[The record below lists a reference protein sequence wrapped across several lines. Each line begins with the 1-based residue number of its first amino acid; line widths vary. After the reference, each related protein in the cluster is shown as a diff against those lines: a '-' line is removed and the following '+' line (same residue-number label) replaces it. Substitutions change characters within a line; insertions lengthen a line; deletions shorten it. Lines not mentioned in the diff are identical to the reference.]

1 MASIVRNS
9 FYNSLGMGIYFIGM
23 IVVTPMLIN
32 EMGDVQFGLFRLALF
47 SIVGYSAILD
57 MGMSNGILR
66 VLANKIAVND
76 ILAARKIIA
85 ISIYIFS
92 VVSAMIAVMV
102 FVLIIYFPA
111 YVRTPQELVFPFRLL
126 IAATGVYLVFSCFNT
141 IFINI
146 FVIKSRFD
154 CVQGTKVLGRL
165 VFMFAALLMMKVWG
179 SPLIMMSISVV
190 VITVAV
196 FILSYFLTKR
206 VWSDF
211 GADFSNFDYG
221 IFRQIVSFSSRWFL
235 ITLSGILIYSTTEI
249 MVGRFAGLA
258 AVAFYSVPILIGN
271 QITTVITSVSYPIFS
286 VAAELGAQKKSDE
299 IVKLYRLTLSVSAFL
314 FVCVIVPLIVFMRPL
329 LTLWVNPQF
338 AEVTNVAIVIVA
350 GYFYVVIDY
359 STQAVLKATGKVNK
373 ICIYYISSAAI
384 VLLTVF
390 LILKYS
396 DYGLMGV
403 AVALS
408 TVSII
413 RSVFILRDAMGQYNV
428 PWIPALSGLVI
439 KTIAAAVPGYA
450 LCLALSLVMDVNDI
464 ASLIFGLIS
473 GAGIASIFA
482 FFITLDPMQRIY
494 VKNFAVSKLQNLY
507 RKKSGK

>member
-85 ISIYIFS
+85 ISIYMFS

-286 VAAELGAQKKSDE
+286 VAAELGAEDH
-299 IVKLYRLTLSVSAFL
+299 TH
-314 FVCVIVPLIVFMRPL
+314 
-329 LTLWVNPQF
+329 
-338 AEVTNVAIVIVA
+338 
-350 GYFYVVIDY
+350 
-359 STQAVLKATGKVNK
+359 
-373 ICIYYISSAAI
+373 
-384 VLLTVF
+384 
-390 LILKYS
+390 
-396 DYGLMGV
+396 
-403 AVALS
+403 
-408 TVSII
+408 
-413 RSVFILRDAMGQYNV
+413 
-428 PWIPALSGLVI
+428 
-439 KTIAAAVPGYA
+439 
-450 LCLALSLVMDVNDI
+450 
-464 ASLIFGLIS
+464 
-473 GAGIASIFA
+473 
-482 FFITLDPMQRIY
+482 
-494 VKNFAVSKLQNLY
+494 
-507 RKKSGK
+507 